1 MGNVVNFEVKGLKEL
16 DARMQALQKEFG
28 TASVPAGKWLM
39 RALHDG
45 AKVIRNEARSR
56 APVLKD
62 MDPRRRVGAIRD
74 GIIEH
79 ASREHHNTVYVR
91 VRNRGYIFGENVT
104 RGSRINSSLAGNPNY
119 WWLVEFG
126 ASHAPAQPFLR
137 PAFENKKGE
146 ALNVIQA
153 SLKRGLDVIVAGLQR
168 IKIAA

>member
-1 MGNVVNFEVKGLKEL
+1 MGNVVNFEVKGLKEM
-16 DARMQALQKEFG
+16 DARVQALQKEFG
-28 TASVPAGKWLM
+28 SASVPAGKWLM

-45 AKVIRNEARSR
+45 ARVIRDEARRR
-56 APVLKD
+56 APVLREP
-62 MDPRRRVGAIRD
+62 DPRRQPGALRD

-91 VRNRGYIFGENVT
+91 VRTRGYIFGENRT

-126 ASHAPAQPFLR
+126 TSHAPAQPFLR
-137 PAFENKKGE
+137 PAFESKKAA
-146 ALNVIQA
+146 ALNTIHA
-153 SLKRGLDVIVAGLQR
+153 SLKRGLEVMVAGLQR